1 MRPPVGRTGDALPD
15 VVARTGGVVVPE
27 RDVVRVIEG
36 LRAGRA
42 TDRVPEMR
50 HPMRSS
56 WWMFPF
62 VACLAGEW
70 WLRRRGG
77 LR

>member
-1 MRPPVGRTGDALPD
+1 M
-15 VVARTGGVVVPE
+15 VVADRDLSRVV
-27 RDVVRVIEG
+27 DS

-42 TDRVPEMR
+42 TDRVPEQR
-50 HPMRSS
+50 YPMRSF